1 MLAVTGQGGCPG
13 APGSGMT
20 PPLVFVIA
28 PAAALPAGDCS
39 AEALEL
45 AQRQGPR
52 GGFALRLFSL
62 GREPGIEL
70 EGAAA
75 TGPQQQPDLGQLP
88 LDGRPAG
95 RSQMICDAT
104 IPHLEPRSL
113 WLGVYQAGGDDAGVH
128 HCLDRFPLSE
138 ASNETCWFYP
148 THDGAFLSWERGL
161 RLLLSPGGVADAP
174 EALLQAPYDR
184 GRLAVLWSLLGDD
197 ASLTCVG
204 LTYGGLRIDF
214 PLLQKQSEPM
224 ATWSRFRVDSQAEV
238 NLEVLDSRS
247 VFESVFESGRE
258 AGSGDA
264 PV

>member
-1 MLAVTGQGGCPG
+1 MADAVV
-13 APGSGMT
+13 APCNGMA

-28 PAAALPAGDCS
+28 AAAALPQEACTP
-39 AEALEL
+39 AALEQ

-52 GGFALRLFSL
+52 GGFALRLYSL
-62 GREPGIEL
+62 GREASATGGGAAEPDLALLPL
-70 EGAAA
+70 EGSP
-75 TGPQQQPDLGQLP
+75 GN
-88 LDGRPAG
+88 
-95 RSQMICDAT
+95 RSQLICDAT

-113 WLGVYQAGGDDAGVH
+113 WMGVYQAGDAADGALQ
-128 HCLDRFPLSE
+128 CLDRFPLSE

-161 RLLLSPGGVADAP
+161 RLVLGPGGVADAP
-174 EALLQAPYDR
+174 DELLASPYDR

-214 PLLQKQSEPM
+214 PLLQTQTEPM

-247 VFESVFESGRE
+247 VFEPGASG
-258 AGSGDA
+258 
-264 PV
+264 PVG

>member
-1 MLAVTGQGGCPG
+1 
-13 APGSGMT
+13 MT
-20 PPLVFVIA
+20 APLVFVIA
-28 PAAALPAGDCS
+28 PPAALPSGDCS
-39 AEALEL
+39 VETLQL

-62 GREPGIEL
+62 GRESSAEL
-70 EGAAA
+70 EADLGS
-75 TGPQQQPDLGQLP
+75 GPVQAPDLGRLP
-88 LDGRPAG
+88 LEGRPAG

-104 IPHLEPRSL
+104 IPHLDPRSL
-113 WLGVYQAGGDDAGVH
+113 WIGVYQAGNGEAGVQ

-174 EALLQAPYDR
+174 EDLQNTPYQR
-184 GRLAVLWSLLGDD
+184 SRLAVLWSLLGDD

-214 PLLQKQSEPM
+214 PLLQTQPEPM
-224 ATWSRFRVDSQAEV
+224 ATWSRFRVDTQAEV

-247 VFESVFESGRE
+247 VFESVLESAAE
-258 AGSGDA
+258 LPAD
-264 PV
+264 